1 MNPEILENASSY
13 VSLELQP
20 NPTSGIFTISTGAND
35 MQADEIHIYDVN
47 GRLVKS
53 IVPEEITTNAISID
67 ASDLNNGIYFVKLLN
82 KATIHLSTKI
92 LIQK

>member
-1 MNPEILENASSY
+1 
-13 VSLELQP
+13 
-20 NPTSGIFTISTGAND
+20 
-35 MQADEIHIYDVN
+35 
-47 GRLVKS
+47 RLVKS

-82 KATIHLSTKI
+82 NSTIHLSTKI